1 MVIIVGVFVL
11 IGVNIT
17 LLFITSR
24 HRSSFYGLSQFAV
37 PLVAP
42 FQKAITHTIHFTKDV
57 WNHYFFLVSVAN
69 ENDHLKKKLR
79 KAVERNRELN
89 EIALSNARLRNLL
102 KFQNSTST
110 KTLAAEVVGKDP
122 SPWYKTIIIDKGSAE
137 GVKKWQPVVIPE
149 SIVGHVMDVST
160 HYAKVLLIV
169 DRNSAVDARVQRTRA
184 RGIIRG
190 ETKGRFF
197 FNFVLRKDD
206 IKVGDQVVST
216 GFDGVFPK
224 GFPIGSVSGIIRKNS
239 GIFQDVYVS
248 PLVDFDKLEEVM
260 VLLKPQRNDFAGNR

>member
-1 MVIIVGVFVL
+1 MIIVGVLVL

-17 LLFITSR
+17 ILFITSR
-24 HRSSFYGLSQFAV
+24 HRSSFYGLNQFAV

-42 FQKAITHTIHFTKDV
+42 FQKAITHTIHFAKDV
-57 WNHYFFLVSVAN
+57 WTHYFFLVSVEN

-79 KAVERNRELN
+79 NAIESNRALN
-89 EIALSNARLRNLL
+89 EIALSNSRLRNLL
-102 KFQNSTST
+102 KFQKTAIS
-110 KTLAAEVVGKDP
+110 KTLAAEVIGKDP
-122 SPWYKTIIIDKGSAE
+122 SPWYQTIIIDKGSAE

-184 RGIIRG
+184 RGIIKG

-206 IKVGDQVVST
+206 IKVGDQVVSS

-224 GFPIGSVSGIIRKNS
+224 GLPIGSVSAIIRRNS
-239 GIFQDVYVS
+239 GIFQEVYVS
-248 PLVDFDKLEEVM
+248 PYVDFEKLEEVM
-260 VLLKPQRNDFAGNR
+260 VLLNTKRDDFASKK